1 MRTVIALLV
10 LALLALQPAWYLW
23 LAPPTVLPPPFAA
36 VAMSM
41 PLLPVVL
48 LLVLRRP
55 SAGFWAGL
63 AALFYFSHGVM
74 EAWASPEVRALA
86 LVEATLSVMLVVASS
101 WAGLKAR
108 MAGRQAAPPTPDDA
122 GR

>member
-1 MRTVIALLV
+1 MRPVIALLV
-10 LALLALQPAWYLW
+10 LALLLLQPAWYLW
-23 LAPPTVLPPPFAA
+23 LAPPTVLPPLFAA
-36 VAMSM
+36 IVMSM

-55 SAGFWAGL
+55 SGGFWAGL

-86 LVEATLSVMLVVASS
+86 LVEATLAVILVVASS

-108 MAGRQAAPPTPDDA
+108 MAGRQAEPPAPGDA